1 MNEKQA
7 QTPAAA
13 PAPSFKTYSLD
24 ETAAI
29 LGIAPRTMHDYI
41 KTGRIKAQ
49 KIGGHWRIS
58 EKNLQNFIDGD

>member
-1 MNEKQA
+1 MNETRQTT
-7 QTPAAA
+7 TPAT
-13 PAPSFKTYSLD
+13 APSFKTYSLD

-29 LGIAPRTMHDYI
+29 LKVSRRTLQDYI

-58 EKNLQNFIDGD
+58 EKNLQRFIDAE

>member
-1 MNEKQA
+1 MNEIR
-7 QTPAAA
+7 QTTTA
-13 PAPSFKTYSLD
+13 PAPSFKTYGLD

-29 LGIAPRTMHDYI
+29 LKISRRTLQDYI

-58 EKNLQNFIDGD
+58 EKNLQRFIDAE